1 MLTQN
6 FASIKVIFML
16 IVLLLKKK
24 CLTFLVLVQTEIDIY
39 FRKISI
45 LKIYFVS

>member
-24 CLTFLVLVQTEIDIY
+24 CLTFLVSVQTEIY